1 MSMSYQDAQVWSQL
15 AALVIFMSLAVGI
28 AIYTFR
34 PANKAKF
41 ERAARLPLQSDNDQT
56 VN

>member
-1 MSMSYQDAQVWSQL
+1 MTYQDAQVWSQL
-15 AALVIFMSLAVGI
+15 AALVIFISLAIGI

-41 ERAARLPLQSDNDQT
+41 ERAARLPLQSDDNDET
-56 VN
+56 VK

>member
-1 MSMSYQDAQVWSQL
+1 MSYQDAQVWSQL

-41 ERAARLPLQSDNDQT
+41 ERAARLPLQSDNDKT

>member
-1 MSMSYQDAQVWSQL
+1 VTYQEAQVWSQL
-15 AALVIFMSLAVGI
+15 AALVIFMSLAIGI

-41 ERAARLPLQSDNDQT
+41 DRAAQLPLQSDNDQT

>member
-1 MSMSYQDAQVWSQL
+1 MTYQDAQVWSQL
-15 AALVIFMSLAVGI
+15 AALVIFMCLAVGI

-41 ERAARLPLQSDNDQT
+41 ERAASLPLNADDNDKT

>member
-1 MSMSYQDAQVWSQL
+1 MTYQDAQVLSQL
-15 AALVIFMSLAVGI
+15 AALVIFLSLAIGI

-34 PANKAKF
+34 PGNKAKL
-41 ERAARLPLQSDNDQT
+41 ERAARLPLEPDNDKT

>member
-1 MSMSYQDAQVWSQL
+1 MTYQDAQVLSQL
-15 AALVIFMSLAVGI
+15 AAFVIFLSLAIGI
-28 AIYTFR
+28 AFYTFR

-41 ERAARLPLQSDNDQT
+41 ERAARLPLESDNDET

>member
-1 MSMSYQDAQVWSQL
+1 VTYQEAQVWSQL
-15 AALVIFMSLAVGI
+15 AALVIFMSLAIGI

-41 ERAARLPLQSDNDQT
+41 DRAAKLPLQSDNDQT

>member
-1 MSMSYQDAQVWSQL
+1 MTYQDAQVRSQL

-28 AIYTFR
+28 AIYAFW

-41 ERAARLPLQSDNDQT
+41 ERAAKLPLLPT
-56 VN
+56 MRKR

>member
-1 MSMSYQDAQVWSQL
+1 MSYQDAQVWSQL
-15 AALVIFMSLAVGI
+15 AALAIFMSLAVGI

-41 ERAARLPLQSDNDQT
+41 ERAARLPLQSDNDET

>member
-1 MSMSYQDAQVWSQL
+1 MTYQDAQVLSQL
-15 AALVIFMSLAVGI
+15 AALVIFLSLAVGI

-41 ERAARLPLQSDNDQT
+41 ERAAQLPLLSDNDET

>member
-1 MSMSYQDAQVWSQL
+1 MTYQDAQVISQL
-15 AALVIFMSLAVGI
+15 LALVIFMALAVGI

-41 ERAARLPLQSDNDQT
+41 ERAARLPLEPDNHDT
-56 VN
+56 KR